1 MNRIHHW
8 LCRSEMWRRK
18 LQNDVIPWA
27 LRDVDLG
34 ERLLELGPGPGLT
47 THILRQRFASIT
59 SIEIDPKLTTSLTSR
74 FHGTNVEVVGGSAAA
89 MPFSDQSFSGVVS
102 FTMLH
107 HVPSPE
113 LQDQLFR
120 EAHRVL
126 KPRANFVATDSRSSW
141 SMRLFHIGDTMVLID
156 PNTIQSRLEKAGF
169 REVFVELTPEMV
181 RFRARRESRCGIEH
195 HARA

>member
-1 MNRIHHW
+1 MNRIHRW
-8 LCRSEMWRRK
+8 LCRSNMWRRK
-18 LQNDVIPWA
+18 LQNDLIPWA
-27 LRDVDLG
+27 LRDVNLG
-34 ERLLELGPGPGLT
+34 ERVLELGPGPGLT
-47 THILRQRFASIT
+47 TDILRQRFASIT
-59 SIEIDPKLTTSLTSR
+59 SIEIDPRLATSLRSR
-74 FHGTNVEVVGGSAAA
+74 LHGTNVEVVEGSAAE
-89 MPFSDQSFSGVVS
+89 MPFLDESFSGVVS

-126 KPRANFVATDSRSSW
+126 KPQASFVATDSRGSW

-169 REVFVELTPEMV
+169 REVFVELGADV
-181 RFRARRESRCGIEH
+181 LRFRARRQ
-195 HARA
+195 